1 MSTQSPFLRTK
12 LKPRPLQIREMK
24 FLFLESSP
32 LESVVAVLIIVFL
45 VAYSTV
51 FEADYS
57 KKLAY
62 LYIHPW
68 WRFLVVFLLIAAAL
82 WSPMIGVMLSLL
94 LFFYLSDM
102 NTLVTPLPNL

>member
-1 MSTQSPFLRTK
+1 MLFEDTFQSL
-12 LKPRPLQIREMK
+12 I
-24 FLFLESSP
+24 
-32 LESVVAVLIIVFL
+32 VVLIVVFL

-51 FEADYS
+51 FESDYS

-62 LYIHPW
+62 LYLQPW
-68 WRFLVVFLLIAAAL
+68 WRFLIVFLLIAAAL
-82 WSPMIGVMLSLL
+82 WSPLIGIIVSLL